1 MKANASAGLRL
12 ETAPGFFMTHVAQ
25 ASISA
30 VLSAL
35 CLTSSVDD
43 ASADLLRGQTS
54 ALATLA
60 KAAITMI
67 AMITVPPKKAMFG

>member
-1 MKANASAGLRL
+1 MKVNASARLRL

-30 VLSAL
+30 VLSAVR
-35 CLTSSVDD
+35 LTSSVD

-54 ALATLA
+54 ALAKLA